1 MGNCRRKRWHIL
13 AVLAALLTTFL
24 LAAVG
29 CQTRSH
35 PVDAVKAEETPLL
48 ILMYHG
54 ILPDNSRALG
64 DYVVAVSE
72 FESDLRYLK
81 DKGYT
86 TVTMRAVIDH
96 VKNGSALPSKAVV
109 ITFDDGYYNNY
120 VYAYPLLQKYSCT
133 MLLSPIAKWSDFY
146 SEQPTVDE
154 RYTHVTWDHLR
165 EMRDSGVVEIANH
178 SYDLHTLNLG
188 REGSA
193 KKASETTAA
202 YHNVLSA
209 DLERAQTRF
218 FDELGAKPTTYT
230 YPFGAVSN
238 EALEV
243 LKTLGF
249 EAALTCEE
257 KRNILTNDEA
267 CLYRLGRYKRPHGV
281 SSAAFF
287 QNILS

>member
-1 MGNCRRKRWHIL
+1 MGNVTRKRCAL
-13 AVLAALLTTFL
+13 VALAAFL
-24 LAAVG
+24 IAFLFAAVSRHM
-29 CQTRSH
+29 QSQSA
-35 PVDAVKAEETPLL
+35 DAAKADETHLL

-72 FESDLRYLK
+72 FESDLRYLQ
-81 DKGYT
+81 DNGYT
-86 TVTMRAVIDH
+86 SVTMRAVIDH
-96 VKNGSALPSKAVV
+96 VKNDTPLPPKPVV

-120 VYAYPLLQKYSCT
+120 VYAFPLLQKYSCT

-146 SEQPTVDE
+146 SEQSTADE

-202 YHNVLSA
+202 YQQVLRV
-209 DLERAQTRF
+209 DLERAQIRF
-218 FDELGAKPTTYT
+218 LDELGAKPTTYT
-230 YPFGAVSN
+230 YPFGAVSK
-238 EALEV
+238 EALAV

-257 KRNILTNDEA
+257 KLNTLTNDEA
-267 CLYRLGRYKRPHGV
+267 CLYRLGRFKRPHGV

-287 QNILS
+287 QHILS